1 MKKIY
6 TKLLFVLATAI
17 LGLCTQSYAAQKKP
31 KASTQFQ
38 DRPRQQN
45 LYAIEQTKKA
55 SNQNFT
61 FEIKNKGSQPFYLT
75 IFHGGNGQKVID
87 RVFVPQATNLQP
99 GYVRIADLSTYPSL
113 TLVLQ
118 FFNTSLTKSTTY
130 TYDILSQ
137 GTSTFVSWDGSKIVP
152 QTGSYWGLSG
162 YTESGIPISTNVEP
176 QDIELVE
183 QVAQ

>member
-1 MKKIY
+1 MKKMY
-6 TKLLFVLATAI
+6 TKLLFALATPI
-17 LGLCTQSYAAQKKP
+17 LILCTQSYASQKKP
-31 KASTQFQ
+31 KVSMQFQ
-38 DRPRQQN
+38 NLPRRQN
-45 LYAIEQTKKA
+45 LYAIEQTKNA

-61 FEIKNKGSQPFYLT
+61 FEIKNEGSQPFYLT
-75 IFHGGNGQKVID
+75 IFHGGNGQNVID

-113 TLVLQ
+113 TLILQ

-137 GTSTFVSWDGSKIVP
+137 GTPTFVSWDGSKIVP
-152 QTGSYWGLSG
+152 QTGSYWGFSG
-162 YTESGIPISTNVEP
+162 YTKSGIPLSNNVET